1 MKALRKASG
10 YLNKALL
17 LAPVWAAET
26 QEIDLVPKGEPWG
39 TLGNVRVAG
48 VVSALIQLVL
58 IIAALVAFFYLL
70 IGGVKWIMSGGDKEQ
85 TAKAQGTITAALI
98 GLLIVFTAWAIIKLI
113 ETFFGLSIITKF
125 SIPSVVTPGSTGYR

>member
-17 LAPVWAAET
+17 LIPVWAAER
-26 QEIDLVPKGEPWG
+26 QEVELVPKGEPWN
-39 TLGNVRVAG
+39 TLGNIRVAG
-48 VVSALIQLVL
+48 IVSALIQLVL
-58 IIAALVAFFYLL
+58 VIAAVVAFFYLL
-70 IGGVKWIMSGGDKEQ
+70 IGGVKWITSGGDKEQ

-98 GLLIVFTAWAIIKLI
+98 GLLIVFAAWAIIKLI

-125 SIPSVVTPGSTGYR
+125 SIPSVSHVGGS